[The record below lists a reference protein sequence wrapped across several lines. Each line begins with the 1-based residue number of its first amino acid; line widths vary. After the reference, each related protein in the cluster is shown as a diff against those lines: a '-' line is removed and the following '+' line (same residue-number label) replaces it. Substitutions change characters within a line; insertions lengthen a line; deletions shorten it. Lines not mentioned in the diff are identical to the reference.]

1 VAESSQ
7 RKLPPG
13 QRPIGSILRWGIDHP
28 GIIQENPVIRP
39 ENWTLTVDG
48 EVETAIKLG
57 WREFLQLP
65 MVEVVRDFH
74 CVEGWSVLG
83 CRWKGVPFKALVE
96 RAKPREEAKHVWF
109 ECADGYTTSLELGDL
124 IGDDIL
130 LAYQLNGEPLLPE
143 LGGPVRLIVPD
154 KYAYKSPMWVTG
166 ISFVKTKELGY
177 WEERGYSDTADVW
190 KDDRRA
196 KRSILRF

>member
-1 VAESSQ
+1 M
-7 RKLPPG
+7 PPG
-13 QRPIGSILRWGIDHP
+13 QKPIGSILRWGIDHP
-28 GIIQENPVIRP
+28 GIVQENPVIRP

-57 WREFLQLP
+57 WGEFLQLP
-65 MVEVVRDFH
+65 VVEVVRDFH
-74 CVEGWSVLG
+74 CVEGWSVLD

-96 RAKPREEAKHVWF
+96 RTKPREEAKYVWF

-124 IGDDIL
+124 MGDDIL
-130 LAYQLNGEPLLPE
+130 LAYQLNGEPLPPE

-154 KYAYKSPMWVTG
+154 KYAYKSPMWMTR
-166 ISFVKTKELGY
+166 ISFVRAKEFGY

-190 KDDRRA
+190 KNDRRA
-196 KRSILRF
+196 KRGILMF